1 MKRILGFLLSVVFVF
16 GLAACDEAEVEK
28 VDNNNENETTSEENN
43 GEDNEANNENE
54 AENNSNNVEE
64 NEDED
69 LQVGDTVNFDGLEIT
84 LNEVRNEPGGEF
96 DEPDEDLFVV
106 ANLTVENTTDEEE
119 TVSSI
124 LNVELRDD
132 EGYTYS
138 TTILMDGTKG
148 QLDGSVEPGG
158 TLRGEIPFDVPE
170 SDTYELH
177 FSNPFKSGK
186 AIWTFSFDELQ

>member
-1 MKRILGFLLSVVFVF
+1 MKRILILLLSLILLV
-16 GLAACDEAEVEK
+16 GLAACDEADIQK
-28 VDNNNENETTSEENN
+28 VKNENNNKTEQENNNNDNDNNDANNNENN
-43 GEDNEANNENE
+43 NNE
-54 AENNSNNVEE
+54 
-64 NEDED
+64 D
-69 LQVGDTVNFDGLEIT
+69 LKVGDTVSFDGLKIT

-96 DEPDEDLFVV
+96 DEPEEDLFVV

-148 QLDGSVEPGG
+148 QLDGSVEQGG